1 MFDRLKKLFSR
12 KPQAPRKPTTFLI
25 LPMVRILSARE
36 QMNGVMMGRSSSVFS
51 ETFKASCE
59 VLDETD
65 KCYLVR
71 ICRTRN
77 EWLMKDDSR
86 IIEVFER

>member
-36 QMNGVMMGRSSSVFS
+36 QMNGVMMGRSSSVFRDIQSVMRSSRRDGQVLSRSNLQNS
-51 ETFKASCE
+51 ERVAHE
-59 VLDETD
+59 GRL
-65 KCYLVR
+65 
-71 ICRTRN
+71 
-77 EWLMKDDSR
+77 R